1 MKKIL
6 VTRRLLNE
14 NEEIASKKF
23 ETKLNSNDELYSQN
37 KLIELSQGCDG
48 ILTSLTDKMDEQTIN
63 KLPETIKIIS
73 NFAVG
78 FGNIDLGAAK
88 KRGIVVTNTPDVLTD
103 ATAEIGVLLI
113 LGACR
118 RASEGIENARASDW
132 KWSADYL
139 IGKQLTGTRLGV
151 LGMGRIGQ
159 KIAKIAKSLGM
170 IIHYHNRS
178 KLSSDKE
185 QGAIY
190 HESIQSLFSISD
202 VLSIC
207 CPATKETEN
216 LINKKSLEYF
226 PKGAV
231 ITNVARGD
239 IVEDEALIDALERR
253 KIYAVGLDVYKGE
266 PNLNPGYLKFK
277 QAFILP
283 HLGSAT
289 KDTRLAMANLA
300 IDNIEEFFKTG
311 RCKNIVN
318 EK

>member
-1 MKKIL
+1 M
-6 VTRRLLNE
+6 
-14 NEEIASKKF
+14 S
-23 ETKLNSNDELYSQN
+23 
-37 KLIELSQGCDG
+37 DG
-48 ILTSLTDKMDEQTIN
+48 YDGLLTSLTDKMDKETIN
-63 KLPETIKIIS
+63 KLPESVKVIS

-78 FGNIDLGAAK
+78 FGNIDLDAAK
-88 KRGIVVTNTPDVLTD
+88 KKGIAVTNTPEVLSD
-103 ATAEIGVLLI
+103 ATAEIGILLI

-118 RASEGIENARASDW
+118 RAAEGIESAKEGGW

-159 KIAKIAKSLGM
+159 KIARIAKSLGM

-178 KLSSDKE
+178 KLAAVKE
-185 QGAIY
+185 NGAIY
-190 HESIQSLFSISD
+190 HDSLKSLFSVSD

-216 LINKKSLEYF
+216 MINKETVEYF

-239 IVEDEALIDALERR
+239 IVDDEALIDALNRR
-253 KIYAVGLDVYKGE
+253 KIYAAGLDVYKNE
-266 PNLNPGYLKFK
+266 PNLHPGYLKIK
-277 QAFILP
+277 SAFILP

-289 KDTRLAMANLA
+289 KDTRIAMANLA
-300 IDNIEEFFKTG
+300 IDNLDEFFKTG
-311 RCKNIVN
+311 NCKNKVN
-318 EK
+318 